1 MSINWDNLEKAETV
15 SDYLDYF
22 ADIVKAD
29 PKGTYQFLT
38 LELETLYVRDG
49 NDNEGRGVI
58 GETKLNSSIACLEA
72 VRAECIKSLRE
83 LGQWPL

>member
-1 MSINWDNLEKAETV
+1 MSINWDNLQNTESV
-15 SDYLDYF
+15 DDYLEYF
-22 ADIVKAD
+22 EDKVKSD